1 MNSEN
6 KLKESEVRAFSKF
19 TGRNERWMGHCKGR
33 NCRYWMLSDN
43 ITSSGLLETSSL
55 LSLYIPKVLP
65 DSCKDVGQTEVGIEF
80 LKRG

>member
-1 MNSEN
+1 MNSGN

-19 TGRNERWMGHCKGR
+19 TGGTKCGWVITKGETVGIR
-33 NCRYWMLSDN
+33 CYP
-43 ITSSGLLETSSL
+43 ITLLALGLLETSSL

-65 DSCKDVGQTEVGIEF
+65 VSCKDVGQAEVGIEF